1 MLRVDHAGETAAV
14 RIYEGQSWVL
24 GRTSEGP
31 TLSEMARHEAAH
43 LAAFQQLARPQPCL
57 PLC

>member
-24 GRTSEGP
+24 GRTADGP
-31 TLSEMARHEAAH
+31 ALAEMARHEAAH
-43 LAAFQQLARPQPCL
+43 LAAFQQLARLPLRL